1 MISAR
6 IDLQARVN
14 HRGCGPNRACTG
26 RVSTIS
32 LNKEKHAS
40 MADLTKSPL
49 CTDILGSLGS
59 ASWVRRMYE
68 LARELIAQHG
78 ADHVY
83 DYSIGNPSLEPP
95 REVLMRSNAKVHV
108 LSRACTNT

>member
-1 MISAR
+1 
-6 IDLQARVN
+6 
-14 HRGCGPNRACTG
+14 
-26 RVSTIS
+26 
-32 LNKEKHAS
+32 

-83 DYSIGNPSLEPP
+83 DYSIGNHRWSRHVKSLMP
-95 REVLMRSNAKVHV
+95 SNAKVHV
-108 LSRACTNT
+108 SSGLAQIHDVPRLSRGA